1 MFKFL
6 KGLAKSSFAIFTGL
20 PLFCAACC
28 SIVALTF
35 VVIKTV
41 STDLIT
47 LPFGKDSKTSKNIR
61 AKADPTF
68 DAIIDFFKGGALAS
82 LSTYTAVG
90 KELKE
95 SATSGIAELG
105 YARTPEDSR
114 DPEKFIATAEDIPLN
129 KNAKNKGGL
138 LEIIKKNQEQTRG
151 SMINLLSKIGSEG
164 TKNQPELKTSNPEA
178 PEETMTHN
186 PLVTERTPTL
196 NKKKTDK
203 DAMGL
208 NPSSSL
214 TKPKIASPGWD
225 RDQFKKGQQ
234 SAVQG

>member
-1 MFKFL
+1 MFNFL
-6 KGLAKSSFAIFTGL
+6 KGLAKSSFAIFTSL

-28 SIVALTF
+28 AIVALTF

-68 DAIIDFFKGGALAS
+68 NAIIDFFKGGALAS

-114 DPEKFIATAEDIPLN
+114 DPEKFIATADDIPLN
-129 KNAKNKGGL
+129 KNKGGL

-164 TKNQPELKTSNPEA
+164 TKTQDELQTSNPKV
-178 PEETMTHN
+178 PEETITHN
-186 PLVTERTPTL
+186 PLVTEKTPTPK
-196 NKKKTDK
+196 KKKTDK
-203 DAMGL
+203 DSIAL

-214 TKPKIASPGWD
+214 TKPKIAAPGWD
-225 RDQFKKGQQ
+225 RDQFEKGLQ
-234 SAVQG
+234 SAV